1 MSPKN
6 TFIVRLQQSS
16 IFVLHNCLAVAIGKN
31 VFYYYVSLYQLR
43 ESDDKK
49 NSIRIE
55 QMSFFKNGKHQFCAI
70 FSEDFSMKKR
80 SNDFKEHC

>member
-1 MSPKN
+1 M
-6 TFIVRLQQSS
+6 T
-16 IFVLHNCLAVAIGKN
+16 
-31 VFYYYVSLYQLR
+31 
-43 ESDDKK
+43 KK

-80 SNDFKEHC
+80 SNDFKEQC